1 MVLEEIDFDKIWAKP
16 ENIYVKLKEGFLVD
30 ILKKASKIDKPH
42 RDKEFCKKLGVSF
55 NKKIKASPT
64 IIAWIRL
71 NKSIPLSKLLIIK
84 QYSKI
89 SWSEVEENI
98 INLRSGFS
106 GGRTSINF
114 PIKLNISFG
123 SVVGHILG
131 DGSIDKKYK
140 QVFYSNSNKELLE
153 EFSKDMEKIFNI
165 KPRIWMQ
172 RTSNFEGKTRW
183 DKRINNINELK
194 KERNGGLFYPSICG
208 VLLNIILDDFAI
220 GKNKKITKNMI
231 NCSKEFKVGLLRAF
245 YDDEGNVKKD
255 GLRLFQDRKDI
266 LENMRNFLLELRIS
280 PGEIK
285 TYVKRD
291 KERYYFDI
299 YRKSNLIQFRDV
311 IGFTSSKK
319 MDKLKEV
326 CIIKRP
332 NMIK

>member
-1 MVLEEIDFDKIWAKP
+1 
-16 ENIYVKLKEGFLVD
+16 
-30 ILKKASKIDKPH
+30 
-42 RDKEFCKKLGVSF
+42 
-55 NKKIKASPT
+55 
-64 IIAWIRL
+64 
-71 NKSIPLSKLLIIK
+71 
-84 QYSKI
+84 
-89 SWSEVEENI
+89 
-98 INLRSGFS
+98 
-106 GGRTSINF
+106 
-114 PIKLNISFG
+114 
-123 SVVGHILG
+123 
-131 DGSIDKKYK
+131 
-140 QVFYSNSNKELLE
+140 
-153 EFSKDMEKIFNI
+153 
-165 KPRIWMQ
+165 MQ